1 MGGGRVRSPS
11 GPSALVVLNLLPR
24 RKRPVASEMRS
35 TSPTDSPPPVAGKH
49 LTWLAPSVEGKELC
63 IGAASV
69 VQWRPAEPPA
79 EAKAEIAG
87 VRCKARWE
95 ARFLW
100 FCGES
105 IGEARVR
112 SLRLS
117 R

>member
-1 MGGGRVRSPS
+1 M
-11 GPSALVVLNLLPR
+11 
-24 RKRPVASEMRS
+24 RPP
-35 TSPTDSPPPVAGKH
+35 TGPTDSPLPVPGKH

-79 EAKAEIAG
+79 EAKAEIA
-87 VRCKARWE
+87 VVLCKARWE